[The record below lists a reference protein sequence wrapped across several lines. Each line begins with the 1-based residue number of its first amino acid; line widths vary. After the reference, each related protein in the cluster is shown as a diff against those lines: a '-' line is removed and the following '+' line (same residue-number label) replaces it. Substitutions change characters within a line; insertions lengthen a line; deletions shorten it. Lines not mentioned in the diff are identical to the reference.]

1 MTGLAGEVMAKGGV
15 GWRIKAAGLA
25 LVLLLALVALLAAGE
40 GGVGGEREA
49 NGLGRAVWL
58 GIEGPIGPATEDYIR
73 RALDDAAERE
83 APVVIIQMDTPGGLD
98 ASMRG
103 IIRGILDSPV
113 PVAVYIAPEGARGAS
128 AGTYILY
135 AAHVAAMAPAT
146 SVGAATPV
154 QIGGGGSGSEVE
166 SSPGRNATATNEEEE
181 TPQAGSEPEPELE
194 SDQDEVEAP
203 QDAMERK
210 IISDAV
216 AYIRGLAE
224 LRGRNAEW
232 AEAAVREGVSLTA
245 DEALELNVIDLLVGD
260 LESLLIEM
268 DGRTVQV
275 LREEHVLATRG
286 LEIERIEPDWRTRL
300 LSILTNPN
308 IAFILLL
315 LGVYGI
321 ILEFANPGA
330 LVPGITGAICLLLA
344 LFAFQLL
351 PINYAGLALILL
363 GLVLMISEALVP
375 SFGALG
381 VGGVVAFVL
390 GSIIL
395 FDVEIPG
402 FELYLSV
409 ILGFA
414 AASVCILIFVVAMVV
429 KAWRRPVVSGRE
441 GLIGGRGVALEDFEN
456 SGRIRVAG
464 ESWKARTL
472 QPVRKNQAVQVTR
485 VEGLVLHIEPIAN
498 TQPEKDSS

>member
-1 MTGLAGEVMAKGGV
+1 MRAAGV
-15 GWRIKAAGLA
+15 GVILFLG
-25 LVLLLALVALLAAGE
+25 LVALLAGS
-40 GGVGGEREA
+40 ERSETGPPA
-49 NGLGRAVWL
+49 LPGRAVWL
-58 GIEGPIGPATEDYIR
+58 AIEGPIGPATEDYIR
-73 RALDDAAERE
+73 RSLADAAEKE

-98 ASMRG
+98 TSMRG

-135 AAHVAAMAPAT
+135 AAHIAAMAPAT

-154 QIGGGGSGSEVE
+154 QIGGGGSGADIR
-166 SSPGRNATATNEEEE
+166 SPPGQARAAEEGS
-181 TPQAGSEPEPELE
+181 ASEPEPEPE
-194 SDQDEVEAP
+194 PEPEEADGEEEARP
-203 QDAMERK
+203 DAMERK

-232 AEAAVREGVSLTA
+232 AEEAVREGVSLTSA
-245 DEALELNVIDLLVGD
+245 EALELNVIDILVGD
-260 LESLLIEM
+260 LEALLTEM
-268 DGRTVQV
+268 DGRTVHV
-275 LREEHVLATRG
+275 LQEEQVLATLG
-286 LEIERIEPDWRTRL
+286 LEIERVEPDWRTRL

-330 LVPGITGAICLLLA
+330 LIPGITGAICLLLA

-363 GLVLMISEALVP
+363 GLVLMIAEAFAP

-381 VGGVVAFVL
+381 VGGVIAFLL

-395 FDVEIPG
+395 FDTEIPG

-414 AASVCILIFVVAMVV
+414 AASVFILIFVVAMAV
-429 KAWRRPVVSGRE
+429 KAWHRPVVSGRE
-441 GLIGGRGVALEDFEN
+441 GLIRATGVALEDFAS

-472 QPVRKNQAVQVTR
+472 QPVRKDQAVQVTR
-485 VEGLVLHIEPIAN
+485 VEGLVLQIEPIEN
-498 TQPEKDSS
+498 PQPKKDPP